1 MKPDSVTKHV
11 GAAVTEGWLEGGSF
25 LGSILAGTL
34 VGLGLDWWLNTAPW
48 LVVAG
53 IVLGS
58 YSGFARAWQQI
69 KNQPDPP
76 AVTLEEVEERR

>member
-1 MKPDSVTKHV
+1 MKRDSVTKHV

-34 VGLGLDWWLNTAPW
+34 VGLGLDWWLNTTPW

-76 AVTLEEVEERR
+76 AVTLQEVEERR